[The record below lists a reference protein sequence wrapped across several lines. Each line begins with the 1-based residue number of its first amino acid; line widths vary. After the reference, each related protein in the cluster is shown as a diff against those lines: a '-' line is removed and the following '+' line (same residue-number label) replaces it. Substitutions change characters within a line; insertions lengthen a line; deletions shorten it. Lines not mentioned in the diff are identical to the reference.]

1 MAQRQWRS
9 DDTDKWKYAFG
20 DGSDG
25 DLVISSNTTFSTAN
39 AGCSGTSG
47 TKSLTIDAAST
58 FANGDLVLIIQTR
71 GSRSDPN
78 WELNKIISG
87 GGSTSLTLEF
97 NLTRTYTDSGASQA
111 QIMKLSQYSS
121 VTVNSGVTWTA
132 PAWDQNK
139 GGIIAFLCNGAVT
152 VTGTISTVS
161 KGYLGGAAGNTGD
174 TSGYCGEG
182 SGLASTLNTAD
193 PDGSGGGKSG
203 VYSAG
208 GGHATTKTSSSA
220 VGTADGTASLTQ
232 FYLGA
237 GGGGGSSGSAGN
249 GAGGRGAGSVMIFG
263 KSITVTGAI
272 TGTGDQGGS
281 TVSQRA
287 GSGGAGGAA
296 LFKGEDIVLG
306 TTKVVFNYGPK
317 GTGNEA
323 NSNNTDG
330 SVGRIHADYS
340 KTFSGTT
347 TPTIDTTNDTT
358 IIESSNTGNFIPFF
372 M

>member
-1 MAQRQWRS
+1 MQRQWKS
-9 DDTDKWKYAFG
+9 TDTDKWRERFG
-20 DGSDG
+20 NGSDG
-25 DLVISSNTTFSTAN
+25 DLVISSNTTFSTATS
-39 AGCSGTSG
+39 GCSGTSG
-47 TKSLTIDAAST
+47 TTSLTLSTAST

-71 GSRSDPN
+71 GTRSDPN
-78 WELNKIISG
+78 WELNKIASG
-87 GGSTSLTLEF
+87 GGGTSLTMAYD
-97 NLTRTYTDSGASQA
+97 LTRNYVDSGSSQA
-111 QIMKLSQYSS
+111 QILKLSQYSS
-121 VTVNSGVTWTA
+121 VTVNSGITWTA
-132 PAWDQNK
+132 PAWDQST
-139 GGIIAFLCNGAVT
+139 GGIIAFLCNGDVT
-152 VTGTISTVS
+152 ITGTISTVS
-161 KGYLGGAAGNTGD
+161 KGYLGGAAGNSGD
-174 TSGYCGEG
+174 NSGYCGEG
-182 SGLASTLNTAD
+182 SGLASTINTAD

-203 VYSAG
+203 ATSAG
-208 GGHATTKTSSSA
+208 GGHATTKSFSSA
-220 VGTADGTASLTQ
+220 IGTADGTASLTQ

-263 KSITVTGAI
+263 KTITVTGAI

-287 GSGGAGGAA
+287 GSGGSGGAC

-340 KTFSGTT
+340 KSFSGTT
-347 TPTIDTTNDTT
+347 TPTIDATQDAT
-358 IIESSNTGNFIPFF
+358 ISVGSSSGFF
-372 M
+372 MFLQG